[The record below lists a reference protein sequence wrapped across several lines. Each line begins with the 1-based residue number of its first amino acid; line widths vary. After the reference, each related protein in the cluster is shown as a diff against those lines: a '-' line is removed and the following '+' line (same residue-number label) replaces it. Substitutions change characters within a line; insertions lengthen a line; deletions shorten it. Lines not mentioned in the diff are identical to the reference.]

1 LKREIKTTLTLDG
14 EQKFKQELQAAA
26 REMRVLKSETRANT
40 LAFGDHSKSVEAL
53 TQRNRDLSRQ
63 ADQQREI
70 IRALSRAV
78 QEAAEKYGE
87 ADKRTD
93 DYRIRLNNARAAL
106 SQIENEIRKN
116 NKAIAEQTDWWKKAG
131 ESAEKAGKKITK
143 AGKDMTKVGDTLTKG
158 VTLPIVAAG
167 TAALKASIDFET
179 AWTGVLKTVD
189 GTEAQLAALKQ
200 GIIDMS
206 LELPATTTEIAAV
219 AEAAGQLGIETDNI
233 LAFTRTM
240 IDLGETTNIVSAEA
254 AKQLAQFANVTQM
267 SQRDFD
273 RLGSVIVD
281 LGNNFATTEADIVNM
296 AQRLAGAGKQI
307 GLTNPQIMAFAT
319 TLSSVGIAAEAGGS
333 AFSKVFSNMQLAV
346 ETGSAALDDFAR
358 VAGMTAD
365 EFARQF
371 REDAAEAIAAFITGL
386 SNMNEEGISSIRT
399 LQEMGIT
406 ELRLRDTLL
415 RTSNA
420 GELVTSAINMAN
432 SAWEE
437 NTALTKEAELRYGTT
452 ASQMKILWNEAREVS
467 RQFGDAMMPV
477 LKDVLGEVKDL
488 VHAFS
493 NLDDEQKKNI
503 IQMAALAATVGPVL
517 SGVGR
522 LTTGVGGLVTTFG
535 KLSTAISKA
544 GGIAAV
550 MSGPAG
556 WAVLGALALGG
567 LALAVA
573 DGAREVR
580 ELTKDARALDSAM
593 DDATSTFDKAKETF
607 SKTTAEV
614 EASVSL
620 AQSYIERL
628 KELEQAGLDTAESQ
642 EEYARI
648 VEILKQLIPD
658 VNIQLDAQTGKII
671 GGTQALW
678 ENTQAWKENAIA
690 QALQAQ
696 VTEQLEAY
704 TAAMLEL
711 TIAENKLSNQQD
723 TLASKTQ
730 QMDKLFGQML
740 RKVGM
745 TREEFEAQAKAS
757 GDAWREMDRLTVITG
772 KLGEQYWD
780 LDQETRNMQYSIDA
794 LNESISTHKKT
805 VAELSEELNIT
816 EEAAKQMMDSM
827 IKAPTKAAQA
837 VDESVDVVKQAG
849 SKVTKAVAKG
859 MAEGMPEIEVTLK
872 TVQELIDVAF
882 RQTVSNA
889 LAQSKE
895 MSIAIQQE
903 FGSMADN
910 ILIGMS
916 QARLG
921 QTPYDGLLA
930 PAQKA
935 IDALDQQYQEA
946 IAHLSADTP
955 EGQEQIDQLKQLYE
969 AERAAAQEHYDK
981 LANGTAGQ
989 VDAMGEKTIQ
999 LLREQQHKALEQLV
1013 IHHRNLGTLESE
1025 EYAAELERLTTLY
1038 DSKIEVMREKY
1049 AEINDIIS
1057 NALTEGREVSLEESL
1072 TIGDILNEV
1081 TGSMVNET
1089 RRREAQIAAVI
1100 ASGEGPDAVKEQGE
1114 QILAILEGSHE
1125 DQLSEIRKS
1134 SQDQIQELISSYE
1147 RGEIIE
1153 IEELQA
1159 KVARVREAEAEQTR
1173 LAYEEHASRMMDYK
1187 AYWDAMG
1194 LTVDEETGRIIERT
1208 DEWLLAMEEQQAAWA
1223 EEQAKRSQ
1231 AQWGTIGEQAVAGL
1245 VAALEEHGHEAESAA
1260 RSIGDKIGHAL
1271 SQGITSGQ
1279 EDGQVAVE
1287 QAAEKL
1293 AQAANNK
1300 FRDTLEIKS
1309 PSRVSYRD
1317 GAYYVDGLVKALED
1331 GQARVARATAGLAQ
1345 SVGGGTLA
1353 SSAPVSNS
1361 TTTNHYT
1368 YHFVVDPSKLK
1379 TVADMER
1386 LLSTFQQV
1394 ARAGG

>member
-233 LAFTRTM
+233 LKFTRTM

-346 ETGSAALDDFAR
+346 ETGSAALEDFAR
-358 VAGMTAD
+358 VAGMTTD
-365 EFARQF
+365 QFARQF

-437 NTALTKEAELRYGTT
+437 NTALTKEAELRYSTT
-452 ASQMKILWNEAREVS
+452 ASQMKILWNEAREVA
-467 RQFGDAMMPV
+467 RQFGDVMVPV

-488 VHAFS
+488 VHGFS
-493 NLDDEQKKNI
+493 ELDDEQKKNI
-503 IQMAALAATVGPVL
+503 IRMAAITMAVGPVL
-517 SGVGR
+517 SGIGR

-593 DDATSTFDKAKETF
+593 DDAISTFDKARETF

-723 TLASKTQ
+723 TLASKIQ

-794 LNESISTHKKT
+794 LKESVATHKKT

-827 IKAPTKAAQA
+827 IKTPTKAAQA
-837 VDESVDVVKQAG
+837 VEDSVNVAKEAG

-872 TVQELIDVAF
+872 SVQELIDVAF

-903 FGSMADN
+903 FGSMADDV
-910 ILIGMS
+910 LLSLSRARMGQSDQDTTEPVETMS
-916 QARLG
+916 Q
-921 QTPYDGLLA
+921 
-930 PAQKA
+930 K
-935 IDALDQQYQEA
+935 
-946 IAHLSADTP
+946 S
-955 EGQEQIDQLKQLYE
+955 
-969 AERAAAQEHYDK
+969 
-981 LANGTAGQ
+981 
-989 VDAMGEKTIQ
+989 IQ
-999 LLREQQHKALEQLV
+999 LLREQQQKALEQLA
-1013 IHHRNLGTLESE
+1013 IYHRNIGTLESE
-1025 EYAAELERLTTLY
+1025 EYAAEVDRLTTLY
-1038 DSKIEVMREKY
+1038 DSKIEVIQGKFAR
-1049 AEINDIIS
+1049 ITDIIR
-1057 NALTEGREVSLEESL
+1057 NAMYEGREVTLEESMA
-1072 TIGDILNEV
+1072 IGDILSEATESMANEA
-1081 TGSMVNET
+1081 
-1089 RRREAQIAAVI
+1089 RRREAQIAAI
-1100 ASGEGPDAVKEQGE
+1100 MASGEGPDAIKEQGE
-1114 QILAILEGSHE
+1114 QILSVLEGTHE
-1125 DQLSEIRKS
+1125 DELAAIRDRAQKEV
-1134 SQDQIQELISSYE
+1134 QELISAYE

-1153 IEELQA
+1153 VSELQA
-1159 KVARVREAEAEQTR
+1159 RVARVREAEAEQTR
-1173 LAYEEHASRMMDYK
+1173 LAYDSHAARMMEYK

-1194 LTVDEETGRIIERT
+1194 LTVDEGTGRIIERT
-1208 DEWLLAMEEQQAAWA
+1208 DEYLLAVEEQQAAWA
-1223 EEQAKRSQ
+1223 KAQAERSN

-1245 VAALEEHGHEAESAA
+1245 VAALEEHGAEAESAA
-1260 RSIGDKIGHAL
+1260 YSIGDKIGHAL

-1309 PSRVSYRD
+1309 PSRVAYRD
-1317 GAYYVDGLVKALED
+1317 GKYYVDGLVQALEE
-1331 GQARVARATAGLAQ
+1331 GQTRVAMAAAGLAGNTSPQ
-1345 SVGGGTLA
+1345 LPSTGGNVSIPLTINLYGKADRESAELVG
-1353 SSAPVSNS
+1353 SAAGKHLSRV
-1361 TTTNHYT
+1361 
-1368 YHFVVDPSKLK
+1368 
-1379 TVADMER
+1379 MQER
-1386 LLSTFQQV
+1386 GRPT
-1394 ARAGG
+1394 R

>member
-240 IDLGETTNIVSAEA
+240 IDLGETTNIVSSEA

-556 WAVLGALALGG
+556 WAVLGAAALGG
-567 LALAVA
+567 LAIAVA
-573 DGAREVR
+573 NNVKEYR
-580 ELTKDARALDSAM
+580 ELTKEARELDGAMRTAQESFAESA
-593 DDATSTFDKAKETF
+593 ETF
-607 SKTTAEV
+607 ADTARETGAAAEV
-614 EASVSL
+614 
-620 AQSYIERL
+620 AQRYIDRL
-628 KELEQAGLDTAESQ
+628 EELERTGLDTNEAQ
-642 EEYARI
+642 REYAGI
-648 VEILKQLIPD
+648 VERLNQLIPD
-658 VNIQLDAQTGKII
+658 LNIVIDEQTGFIQ
-671 GGTQALW
+671 GGTAALRK
-678 ENTQAWKENAIA
+678 NTEAWKDNAIA
-690 QALQAQ
+690 QAMQKQMQEQIEAHTEALIDLTKAQ
-696 VTEQLEAY
+696 QDLEAKEK
-704 TAAMLEL
+704 EL
-711 TIAENKLSNQQD
+711 REATKRRGEVFQEVLKISGL
-723 TLASKTQ
+723 
-730 QMDKLFGQML
+730 
-740 RKVGM
+740 
-745 TREEFEAQAKAS
+745 TREEFEKLSVEMRGRTLAATGEVGAEYHKLGLEIGKLETGIKALEKSVDKSNGTVEELAEELYSTEKAAQTLLDTMAQKSALTEFTNALGLTDEAANALIQTMGNTDQTADNLAKRFGITQSAAETLLGVLDDTTSVEKLAKELDITTDAAQVMFDMLSDQSHVTKVTETMGETAKAVTDGVQTAARDTKAAGYNVGVSFAEGLAEAKAS
-757 GDAWREMDRLTVITG
+757 AIAAAAELAR
-772 KLGEQYWD
+772 
-780 LDQETRNMQYSIDA
+780 S
-794 LNESISTHKKT
+794 
-805 VAELSEELNIT
+805 VAERIRGELQI
-816 EEAAKQMMDSM
+816 AS
-827 IKAPTKAAQA
+827 P
-837 VDESVDVVKQAG
+837 SR
-849 SKVTKAVAKG
+849 VAMSWGKNV
-859 MAEGMPEIEVTLK
+859 AEGM
-872 TVQELIDVAF
+872 A
-882 RQTVSNA
+882 
-889 LAQSKE
+889 
-895 MSIAIQQE
+895 
-903 FGSMADN
+903 
-910 ILIGMS
+910 IGMES
-916 QARLG
+916 N
-921 QTPYDGLLA
+921 TDLL
-930 PAQKA
+930 KA
-935 IDALDQQYQEA
+935 ASSNLTRALD
-946 IAHLSADTP
+946 
-955 EGQEQIDQLKQLYE
+955 
-969 AERAAAQEHYDK
+969 
-981 LANGTAGQ
+981 
-989 VDAMGEKTIQ
+989 
-999 LLREQQHKALEQLV
+999 
-1013 IHHRNLGTLESE
+1013 IHAPR
-1025 EYAAELERLTTLY
+1025 Y
-1038 DSKIEVMREKY
+1038 
-1049 AEINDIIS
+1049 
-1057 NALTEGREVSLEESL
+1057 
-1072 TIGDILNEV
+1072 
-1081 TGSMVNET
+1081 
-1089 RRREAQIAAVI
+1089 
-1100 ASGEGPDAVKEQGE
+1100 
-1114 QILAILEGSHE
+1114 
-1125 DQLSEIRKS
+1125 
-1134 SQDQIQELISSYE
+1134 
-1147 RGEIIE
+1147 
-1153 IEELQA
+1153 
-1159 KVARVREAEAEQTR
+1159 
-1173 LAYEEHASRMMDYK
+1173 
-1187 AYWDAMG
+1187 
-1194 LTVDEETGRIIERT
+1194 
-1208 DEWLLAMEEQQAAWA
+1208 
-1223 EEQAKRSQ
+1223 
-1231 AQWGTIGEQAVAGL
+1231 
-1245 VAALEEHGHEAESAA
+1245 
-1260 RSIGDKIGHAL
+1260 
-1271 SQGITSGQ
+1271 
-1279 EDGQVAVE
+1279 
-1287 QAAEKL
+1287 
-1293 AQAANNK
+1293 
-1300 FRDTLEIKS
+1300 KS

-1317 GAYYVDGLVKALED
+1317 GKYYVDGLVKALEE
-1331 GQARVARATAGLAQ
+1331 GQTRVARATVGLAQ
-1345 SVGGGTLA
+1345 NT
-1353 SSAPVSNS
+1353 SSFGSRDVTPITNS
-1361 TTTNHYT
+1361 TTTNRYNVT
-1368 YHFVVDPSKLK
+1368 LNIDPSKLK
-1379 TVADMER
+1379 TVADIER
-1386 LLSTFQQV
+1386 LFSTFQQV